1 MGYTHIIAEG
11 KLNIKKENFNK
22 LKLKVI
28 KESRDWEEIY
38 PEDIAQMGEME
49 DIKELF
55 DMFYFQVIRSSQDY
69 YGNSNGDIINCYFN
83 GEDLTNCFEFM
94 NCIAPFVEEG
104 CFIDFRA
111 DMDIWRWVFLNGE
124 CKEVFPELIFEL
136 DEENIMK
143 EKVEK
148 TPTCCRCHTE
158 LLEEHNHIELW
169 GQELPICH
177 YCEQEYITYDM
188 KETKQWCI
196 DKCDEHYKK
205 ILGLIEDLQT
215 GEISASQM
223 WQLMFNKTKEDLNK
237 AIELAKEEWK
247 QDFITGN
254 VIE

>member
-1 MGYTHIIAEG
+1 
-11 KLNIKKENFNK
+11 
-22 LKLKVI
+22 
-28 KESRDWEEIY
+28 
-38 PEDIAQMGEME
+38 ME
-49 DIKELF
+49 RMKDIKELF
-55 DMFYFQVIRSSQDY
+55 YMFYFQVVRSSQDY

-136 DEENIMK
+136 DEENTMT

-148 TPTCCRCHTE
+148 IPTCCHCHNE
-158 LLEEHNHIELW
+158 LLGEHNHIELW

-177 YCEQEYITYDM
+177 YCEKEYYEYYD
-188 KETKQWCI
+188 KQLKQWCI
-196 DKCDEHYKK
+196 DECDKHYKK

-223 WQLMFNKTKEDLNK
+223 WQLMFNKGKADLMQ
-237 AIELAKEEWK
+237 ATELAREEWK
-247 QDFITGN
+247 QDYIKDN
-254 VIE
+254 IIE